1 MKVMVAFHTSPQVC
15 YQGKM
20 MALYP
25 TIALVVRTLL
35 PCGSEDPG
43 GIGLA
48 PAVTGMNAK
57 AMAVT
62 GMVTTILEKLTCH
75 PLIAKLVITVG
86 YKVTM
91 TTIARS
97 KKLPGEFSTLGNKNS
112 LITWA
117 HCLKGPFFI

>member
-1 MKVMVAFHTSPQVC
+1 
-15 YQGKM
+15 

-62 GMVTTILEKLTCH
+62 GMVTTILENQICH
-75 PLIAKLVITVG
+75 PLIAKLVITAV
-86 YKVTM
+86 YKATM

-97 KKLPGEFSTLGNKNS
+97 KKLPGEFSTLGNKKLTNNLGS
-112 LITWA
+112 L
-117 HCLKGPFFI
+117 LLMGPFLFDSSLYSKY

>member
-1 MKVMVAFHTSPQVC
+1 
-15 YQGKM
+15 

-25 TIALVVRTLL
+25 IIVPVVKTLL

-62 GMVTTILEKLTCH
+62 GMVTTILENQICH
-75 PLIAKLVITVG
+75 PLIAKLVITAV

-97 KKLPGEFSTLGNKNS
+97 KKLPGEFSTLGNKKLTNNLGS
-112 LITWA
+112 L
-117 HCLKGPFFI
+117 L